1 MDVQTSANHDFFDL
15 FRLRTT
21 TFWRTKDIY
30 SKLSSVEDY
39 GISEVT
45 WCRHIV
51 EALEL
56 RPKAAL
62 SEGAIMKGGKVRRRS
77 RKRKKFHF
85 I

>member
-1 MDVQTSANHDFFDL
+1 MQTSAIIVSSTYLDFEPP
-15 FRLRTT
+15 R
-21 TFWRTKDIY
+21 FWRTKDIY

-56 RPKAAL
+56 RPEAAL
-62 SEGAIMKGGKVRRRS
+62 SEGAIMKEGKVRRRS

>member
-1 MDVQTSANHDFFDL
+1 MQTSTNHNFFDYNL
-15 FRLRTT
+15 DFAPR
-21 TFWRTKDIY
+21 FCRTKDIY

-56 RPKAAL
+56 RPEAAL
-62 SEGAIMKGGKVRRRS
+62 SEGAIMKREKVRRRS